1 VSSNTVHVDVYWIQ
15 QYVIKFVSDWR
26 KVDRWFSPGT
36 PVPSTNKT
44 DHHDI
49 AEILL
54 SLALNTMTLTANH
67 YLYSSITLLFDF
79 YIFLPVRIAI
89 HVINTFD
96 LTIYYVW
103 PWRWNASI
111 SWNTSLLCYGRLQT
125 YLNVFQSDI
134 MKTKQDTEQQM
145 CKLLNIVK

>member
-1 VSSNTVHVDVYWIQ
+1 VTC
-15 QYVIKFVSDWR
+15 
-26 KVDRWFSPGT
+26 G
-36 PVPSTNKT
+36 TNKT

-54 SLALNTMTLTANH
+54 NLALNTMTLTANH

-96 LTIYYVW
+96 LTIYYV
-103 PWRWNASI
+103 
-111 SWNTSLLCYGRLQT
+111 
-125 YLNVFQSDI
+125 
-134 MKTKQDTEQQM
+134 
-145 CKLLNIVK
+145 